1 MIVDTLDHAS
11 NYPLGERFNK
21 AFAWLKDPANT
32 ALPPGHYVLEQ
43 AADGTELLYA
53 NIQEYETRTPE
64 NCPLEYHRAYADI
77 QLLTEGCEAIGYRVL
92 TEDLETLKPYDPQN
106 DIGFVKGEG
115 TPIPFEKNTFFVL
128 FPQDAHA
135 PGKRVP
141 SATRVKKIVVKVK
154 L

>member
-1 MIVDTLDHAS
+1 MIVDTLKNAGT
-11 NYPLGERFNK
+11 YTLGERFTK
-21 AFAWLKDPANT
+21 AFAWLNDPAN
-32 ALPPGHYVLEQ
+32 ANLPAGHYVIET
-43 AADGTELLYA
+43 ADDGTETLYA

-77 QLLTEGCEAIGYRVL
+77 QLLRAGAEAIGYRTL
-92 TEDLETLKPYDPQN
+92 TDDLETLKPYDPQN

-115 TPIPFEKNTFFVL
+115 TAIPFEKDTFFIL

-141 SATRVKKIVVKVK
+141 GADRVKKVVVKVR

>member
-1 MIVDTLDHAS
+1 MIVDTLNNADT
-11 NYPLGERFNK
+11 YQLGERFTK

-32 ALPPGHYVLEQ
+32 ALPAGHYVIE
-43 AADGTELLYA
+43 ATEDGVETLYA

-64 NCPLEYHRAYADI
+64 KCPLEYHRAYADI
-77 QLLTEGCEAIGYRVL
+77 QVLCAGCEAIGYRSL
-92 TEDLETLKPYDPQN
+92 TDELETLKPYDEKN

-115 TPIPFEKNTFFVL
+115 AAIPFEKDTFFVL

-141 SATRVKKIVVKVK
+141 GCDRVKKIVVKVR

>member
-1 MIVDTLDHAS
+1 MIVDTLDNAKC
-11 NYPLGERFNK
+11 YALGPRFEK
-21 AFAWLKDPANT
+21 AFAWLNDPAN
-32 ALPPGHYVLEQ
+32 ADLPAGHYVIEQ
-43 AADGTELLYA
+43 DQDGTKLLYA

-77 QLLTEGCEAIGYRVL
+77 QVLKAGCEAIGYRAL
-92 TEDLETLKPYDPQN
+92 TDDLETLKPYDEQN

-115 TPIPFEKNTFFVL
+115 TAVPFEAGTFFVL

-141 SATRVKKIVVKVK
+141 GAERVKKIVVKVK

>member
-1 MIVDTLDHAS
+1 MIVDTLNNA
-11 NYPLGERFNK
+11 NCYALGSRFEK
-21 AFAWLKDPANT
+21 AFTWLKDPAN
-32 ALPPGHYVLEQ
+32 ANLPAGHYVIEQ
-43 AADGTELLYA
+43 AEDGTKLLYA

-64 NCPLEYHRAYADI
+64 NSPLEYHRAYADI
-77 QLLTEGCEAIGYRVL
+77 QVLKAGCEAIGYRAM
-92 TEDLETLKPYDPQN
+92 TSELEELKPYDEQN

-115 TPIPFEKNTFFVL
+115 TAIVFEPDTFFVL

-141 SATRVKKIVVKVK
+141 GAERVKKIVVKVK